1 MSELRR
7 SLHSGDGAVM
17 VAAVTAAG
25 FDRSLQL
32 VGEVVIAALDRAAA
46 GADDLARRCAAVLRA
61 RDWDRDQQ
69 LADTLE
75 RARAGVGSVR
85 WSSWSSTWSS

>member
-1 MSELRR
+1 
-7 SLHSGDGAVM
+7 
-17 VAAVTAAG
+17 
-25 FDRSLQL
+25 
-32 VGEVVIAALDRAAA
+32 VVIAALDRAAA

-75 RARAGVGSVR
+75 RARAGVGSVS